1 MLTKIITAFL
11 LFLSP
16 AILCAEGSFDSQPIH
31 VGLIDSQP
39 WASLNDKGLPI
50 GIYPDLLESISLSLP
65 VDIQFK
71 MQVMPLKRII
81 KEMKSTKS
89 PLSLTFMSYKPKR
102 ALKMTPAVVLY
113 RTPFVLLSRANNPI
127 TKLNDIKNRDIAM
140 LLGGSGCPCL
150 GESIPFHRVRL
161 NHHSQGL
168 KMLERGRVD
177 AVAGPSIRLYG
188 LAEQLGMTHILA
200 PNLVYEW
207 RTVWMWESKTN
218 KGAEAIIPAI
228 QERLRQLLYEG
239 ELARLSSKYLH
250 PSQVQFIHAIDNE

>member
-39 WASLNDKGLPI
+39 WASLNDKGHPI
-50 GIYPDLLESISLSLP
+50 GIYPDLLESIRLSLP

-81 KEMKSTKS
+81 KEMKSGKS

-102 ALKMTPAVVLY
+102 ALKMTPAVELY
-113 RTPFVLLSRANNPI
+113 RTSFLVISRENNPI
-127 TKLNDIKNRDIAM
+127 AKLSDIKNKDIAM

-150 GESIPFHRVRL
+150 GESIPFRRVRV
-161 NHHSQGL
+161 NHHSLGL
-168 KMLERGRVD
+168 KMLDRGRVD

-188 LAEQLGMTHILA
+188 LAEQLDIAHILA
-200 PNLVYEW
+200 PYLVYEW
-207 RTVWMWESKTN
+207 RTVWMWKSKIN
-218 KGAEAIIPAI
+218 KGAETIIPTI
-228 QERLRQLLYEG
+228 QESLRRLLNEG
-239 ELARLSSKYLH
+239 ELARLSSQYLH
-250 PSQVQFIHAIDNE
+250 PSQVQFIHAVDN